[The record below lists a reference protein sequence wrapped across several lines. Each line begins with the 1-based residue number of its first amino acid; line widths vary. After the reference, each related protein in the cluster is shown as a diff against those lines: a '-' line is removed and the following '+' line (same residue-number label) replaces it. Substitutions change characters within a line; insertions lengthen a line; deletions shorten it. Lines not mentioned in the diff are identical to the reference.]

1 MSVRRDNRMGVVQ
14 FLYMW
19 DLNPSEDLAEELFRF
34 FSERQQPRSYFA
46 FAEELIQGVLQRLES
61 LDSEIKA
68 YAQNWSFERIAKI
81 DLAILR
87 MAIFELLYRSDIPPV
102 VSINE
107 AIELS
112 KIFSNEDAK
121 RFINGILDKVAEKLQ
136 RPLREPVVD

>member
-1 MSVRRDNRMGVVQ
+1 MSVRRENRMAVVQ

-19 DLNPSEDLAEELFRF
+19 EINPSEDLAKELLRF
-34 FSERQQPRSYFA
+34 FSEYDQPRGYFD
-46 FAEELIQGVLQRLES
+46 FAEELIHGVLQRLES
-61 LDSEIKA
+61 VDSEIKV
-68 YAQNWSFERIAKI
+68 YAQNWSFGRIAKI

-87 MAIFELLYRSDIPPV
+87 MAIFELLNRSDIPPV

-112 KIFSNEDAK
+112 KVFSNEDAK

-136 RPLREPVVD
+136 RPLRQPAVD

>member
-1 MSVRRDNRMGVVQ
+1 MGVVQ

-34 FSERQQPRSYFA
+34 YSERQQPRSYFA

>member
-34 FSERQQPRSYFA
+34 YSERQQPRSYFA